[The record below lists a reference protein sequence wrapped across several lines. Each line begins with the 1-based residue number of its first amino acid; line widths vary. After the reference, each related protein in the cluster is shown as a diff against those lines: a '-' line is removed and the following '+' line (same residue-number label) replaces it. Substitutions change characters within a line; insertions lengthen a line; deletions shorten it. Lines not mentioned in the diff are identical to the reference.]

1 MRGREAIMPLLAI
14 RHLTQFFGGLCA
26 VSDFELTLNGGELYG
41 IIGPNGAGKTTIFN
55 LLSGFYRASGGDIVF
70 NGTHTAGL
78 KPHQVTRLGIGR
90 TFQNIRLWPGMS
102 VLDNLRIA
110 QHYQL
115 QYGLMDTFFRTRR
128 FAQREEVI
136 LDFAMEIL
144 ESLELSRFADEY
156 PGNLPYG
163 LQRRVEIARAL
174 TLKPKLILLDE
185 PAAGLNSSDI
195 QGLIDLIR
203 SIHQKFDV
211 TLLLIEHQ
219 MKVVMNL
226 CRRIKVI
233 DFGETIA
240 EGTPEEI
247 RNDPVVIKAYL
258 GDEDI

>member
-1 MRGREAIMPLLAI
+1 MPLLEI

-26 VSDFELTLNGGELYG
+26 VSQFDLTLNGGELYG

-55 LLSGFYRASGGDIVF
+55 LLSGFYKASGGDIVF
-70 NGTHTAGL
+70 NGVNTAGL
-78 KPHQVTRLGIGR
+78 KPHQVTRLGMGR

-110 QHYQL
+110 QHYRL
-115 QYGLMDTFFRTRR
+115 QYGLVDAFFRTGRFIRR
-128 FAQREEVI
+128 EQAIES
-136 LDFAMEIL
+136 FAMEIL
-144 ESLELSRFADEY
+144 ESLALSRFADDY

-174 TLKPKLILLDE
+174 TLSPRLILLDE

-203 SIHQKFDV
+203 SIHENFKV

-219 MKVVMNL
+219 MKVVMSL
-226 CRRIKVI
+226 CQRIKVI
-233 DFGETIA
+233 DFGTTIA

-247 RNDPVVIKAYL
+247 RTNPVVIKAYL
-258 GDEDI
+258 GDETI

>member
-1 MRGREAIMPLLAI
+1 MSGRKDTMPLLEV
-14 RHLTQFFGGLCA
+14 RHLTRHFGGLCA
-26 VSDFELTLNGGELYG
+26 VSEFDLTLNGGELYG
-41 IIGPNGAGKTTIFN
+41 VIGPNGAGKTTIFN
-55 LLSGFYRASGGDIVF
+55 LLSGFYQATRGEIIF
-70 NGTHTAGL
+70 NGTPTRGL
-78 KPHQVTRLGIGR
+78 KPHQVTRLGMGR
-90 TFQNIRLWPGMS
+90 TFQNIRLWPAMS

-110 QHYQL
+110 QHYRL
-115 QYGLMDTFFRTRR
+115 SYGLMDAFLRTRR
-128 FAQREEVI
+128 FARRERAI

-144 ESLELSRFADEY
+144 ESLSLSRYANDY

-203 SIHQKFDV
+203 SIHQKFNI

-226 CRRIKVI
+226 CRRIKVV
-233 DFGETIA
+233 DFGTTIA

-247 RNDPVVIKAYL
+247 RGNPAVIKAYL
-258 GDEDI
+258 GDETI

>member
-1 MRGREAIMPLLAI
+1 MRERKETMPLLEI
-14 RHLTQFFGGLCA
+14 RDLTRHFGGLCA
-26 VSDFELTLNGGELYG
+26 VRAFNLTLNGGELYG
-41 IIGPNGAGKTTIFN
+41 VIGPNGAGKTTIFN
-55 LLSGFYRASGGDIVF
+55 IISGFYKASRGDIVI
-70 NGTHTAGL
+70 NGTRTNGL

-90 TFQNIRLWPGMS
+90 TFQNIRLWPAMS
-102 VLDNLRIA
+102 VLDNLRVS

-128 FAQREEVI
+128 FARREAAI

-144 ESLELSRFADEY
+144 ESLGLSRVAEDY

-195 QGLIDLIR
+195 QGLIELIR
-203 SIHQKFDV
+203 SIHQKFNV

-219 MKVVMNL
+219 MKVVMSL
-226 CRRIKVI
+226 CQRIKVI
-233 DFGETIA
+233 DFGATIA

-247 RNDPVVIKAYL
+247 QNNPVVIKAYL
-258 GDEDI
+258 GDETL

>member
-1 MRGREAIMPLLAI
+1 MPLLEI
-14 RHLTQFFGGLCA
+14 RNLTQHFGGLCA
-26 VSDFELTLNGGELYG
+26 VSDFNLTLDGGEIQG

-55 LLSGFYRASGGDIVF
+55 ILSGFYKASGGDIVF
-70 NGTHTAGL
+70 NGVSTTGL
-78 KPHQVTRLGIGR
+78 KPHQVTRIGMGR

-102 VLDNLRIA
+102 VFDNLRIS

-115 QYGLMDTFFRTRR
+115 QYGLVDAFFRTGRFIRR
-128 FAQREEVI
+128 EQAIEA
-136 LDFAMEIL
+136 FAMEIL
-144 ESLELSRFADEY
+144 EALDLSRFADDY

-203 SIHQKFDV
+203 SIHENFKV

-219 MKVVMNL
+219 MKVVMSL
-226 CRRIKVI
+226 CQRIKVI
-233 DFGETIA
+233 DFGTTIA

-247 RNDPVVIKAYL
+247 RNNPAVIKAYL
-258 GDEDI
+258 GDETT

>member
-1 MRGREAIMPLLAI
+1 
-14 RHLTQFFGGLCA
+14 
-26 VSDFELTLNGGELYG
+26 LNGGELYG
-41 IIGPNGAGKTTIFN
+41 VIGPNGAGKTTIFN
-55 LLSGFYRASGGDIVF
+55 LLSGFYKPARGEIVF
-70 NGTHTAGL
+70 NGTRTAGL
-78 KPHQVTRLGIGR
+78 KPHQVTRLGMGR
-90 TFQNIRLWPGMS
+90 TFQNIRLWPAMS
-102 VLDNLRIA
+102 ILDNLRIA

-115 QYGLMDTFFRTRR
+115 HYGLMDTLLRTRR
-128 FAQREEVI
+128 FARRERAI

-144 ESLELSRFADEY
+144 ESLSLSRFADDF

-203 SIHQKFDV
+203 SIHQKFNI

-226 CRRIKVI
+226 CQRIKVL
-233 DFGETIA
+233 DFGATIA

-247 RNDPVVIKAYL
+247 RSNPAVIKAYL
-258 GDEDI
+258 GDQSI